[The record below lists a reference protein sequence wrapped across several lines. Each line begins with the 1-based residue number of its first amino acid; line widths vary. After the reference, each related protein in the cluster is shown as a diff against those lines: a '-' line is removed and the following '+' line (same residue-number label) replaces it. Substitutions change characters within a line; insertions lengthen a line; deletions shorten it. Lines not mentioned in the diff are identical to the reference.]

1 MKAKVTISHS
11 SDDLIRIRFRDE
23 ASGIEFAEV
32 AMTPENFGY
41 AITNLADR
49 VGDLEVRGL
58 AYVGKKCVTEPRQIE
73 CPLNTYSREEL
84 QGWLKSNAQEDG
96 WILDSYLGSQS
107 SVDRKGGKIV
117 LNYRVTKYI

>member
-1 MKAKVTISHS
+1 MEAKVTISRS
-11 SDDLIRIRFRDE
+11 SDDLISIRFRDE

-58 AYVGKKCVTEPRQIE
+58 AYVGKK
-73 CPLNTYSREEL
+73 
-84 QGWLKSNAQEDG
+84 
-96 WILDSYLGSQS
+96 
-107 SVDRKGGKIV
+107 
-117 LNYRVTKYI
+117 

>member
-1 MKAKVTISHS
+1 MKAKVTISRS

-41 AITNLADR
+41 AITNLAEQ

-73 CPLNTYSREEL
+73 CPLNTYSREKL
-84 QGWLKSNAQEDG
+84 QVWLKSNAQEDG
-96 WILDSYLGSQS
+96 WVLDSYLGSQS
-107 SVDRKGGKIV
+107 SVDRKSGKIV